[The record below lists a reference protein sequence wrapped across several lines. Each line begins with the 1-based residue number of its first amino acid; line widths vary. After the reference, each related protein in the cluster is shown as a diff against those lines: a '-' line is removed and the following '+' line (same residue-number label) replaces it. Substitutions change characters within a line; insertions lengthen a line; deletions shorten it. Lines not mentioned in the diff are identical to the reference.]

1 MTTVTFR
8 IGEEEKEFL
17 YKMFE
22 ELEISPSK
30 FMRDTT
36 QDLMKGDLR
45 YDGEHIKPTK
55 VEPNSEYTP
64 VKTSDVDLKP
74 LYKAAERYKITP
86 QSLLDSALRPYRG

>member
-8 IGEEEKEFL
+8 VDESEKEFL

-30 FMRDTT
+30 FMRDTA

-45 YDGEHIKPTK
+45 YDGEHIKPAK

-64 VKTSDVDLKP
+64 VKTSDVDLKQ
-74 LYKAAERYKITP
+74 LYKVAEKFRITP
-86 QSLLDSALRPYRG
+86 QSLLDNALRAYR